1 MHKLPNSSMVMR
13 YRLVA
18 FMICLKWLL
27 LIALIGILCYSFF
40 IKDRELII
48 IGMKLAAAAGI
59 VLLIRVLYAPSCQ
72 CPLCRVPLLSGQS
85 CSKSTK
91 AKTFLGSYRLRVALE
106 ILFLKRFRCPYCN
119 EPTEMK
125 SRR

>member
-1 MHKLPNSSMVMR
+1 MHKLPNRATIMR

-18 FMICLKWLL
+18 LLICLKWLL
-27 LIALIGILCYSFF
+27 ITTLFGFLAYSFF

-48 IGMKLAAAAGI
+48 LAIKLAAI
-59 VLLIRVLYAPSCQ
+59 PSVVFLVRLLYASTCL

-85 CSKSTK
+85 CSKNSK

-106 ILFLKRFRCPYCN
+106 ILFLNRFRCPYCN

>member
-1 MHKLPNSSMVMR
+1 
-13 YRLVA
+13 
-18 FMICLKWLL
+18 MICLKWLL

-48 IGMKLAAAAGI
+48 IGIKLAAVASI
-59 VLLIRVLYAPSCQ
+59 VFLIRVLYAPSCQ

-106 ILFLKRFRCPYCN
+106 ILFLNRFRCPYCN

>member
-1 MHKLPNSSMVMR
+1 MR

-18 FMICLKWLL
+18 LLICLKWLL
-27 LIALIGILCYSFF
+27 ITALFGILAYSFF

-48 IGMKLAAAAGI
+48 LAIKLAAVSG
-59 VLLIRVLYAPSCQ
+59 VVFLVRLLYAPTCQ

-85 CSKSTK
+85 CSKNSK

-106 ILFLKRFRCPYCN
+106 LLFLNRFRCPYCN

>member
-1 MHKLPNSSMVMR
+1 MHKLPNRSIVMR

-27 LIALIGILCYSFF
+27 VIALIGTLCYSFF

-48 IGMKLAAAAGI
+48 IGIKLAAVAGI
-59 VLLIRVLYAPSCQ
+59 VFLIRVLYAPTCQ
-72 CPLCRVPLLSGQS
+72 CPLCRVPLLSAQS

-91 AKTFLGSYRLRVALE
+91 AKTFLGSYRLRIALD
-106 ILFLKRFRCPYCN
+106 ILFLNRFRCPYCN
-119 EPTEMK
+119 EPTEIK

>member
-1 MHKLPNSSMVMR
+1 MVMR

-27 LIALIGILCYSFF
+27 VIALIGILGYSFF

-48 IGMKLAAAAGI
+48 TGIKLAAVAGI
-59 VLLIRVLYAPSCQ
+59 VFLIRVLYAPSCQ
-72 CPLCRVPLLSGQS
+72 CPLCRVPVLSGQG
-85 CSKSTK
+85 CSKSAK
-91 AKTFLGSYRLRVALE
+91 SKTFLGSYRLRVASD
-106 ILFLKRFRCPYCN
+106 ILFHNQFRCPYCN
-119 EPTEMK
+119 EPTKMK

>member
-1 MHKLPNSSMVMR
+1 MHKLPNRSIVMR

-18 FMICLKWLL
+18 LMICLKWLL
-27 LIALIGILCYSFF
+27 VIALIGILCYSFF

-48 IGMKLAAAAGI
+48 IGIKLAAVAAI
-59 VLLIRVLYAPSCQ
+59 VFLVRLIYAPSCQ

-85 CSKSTK
+85 CSKNVK

-106 ILFLKRFRCPYCN
+106 ILFLNRFRCPYCN
-119 EPTEMK
+119 EPTEIK

>member
-27 LIALIGILCYSFF
+27 VIALIGILGYSFF

-48 IGMKLAAAAGI
+48 IGIKLAAVAGI

-85 CSKSTK
+85 CSKSAK
-91 AKTFLGSYRLRVALE
+91 SKTFLGSYRLRVALE
-106 ILFLKRFRCPYCN
+106 ILFLNRFRCPYCN

>member
-1 MHKLPNSSMVMR
+1 MHKLPNRSMIMR

-18 FMICLKWLL
+18 CMICLKWLFV
-27 LIALIGILCYSFF
+27 IALIGIFGYSFF
-40 IKDRELII
+40 VKDRELII
-48 IGMKLAAAAGI
+48 IGIKLAAVAGI
-59 VLLIRVLYAPSCQ
+59 VFLVRVFFAPSCK

-85 CSKSTK
+85 CSKNTK
-91 AKTFLGSYRLRVALE
+91 AKSFLGSHRLRIARD
-106 ILFLKRFRCPYCN
+106 ILFLNQFRCPYCN

>member
-1 MHKLPNSSMVMR
+1 MHKLPNRSMVMR

-27 LIALIGILCYSFF
+27 VIALIGILGYSVF

-48 IGMKLAAAAGI
+48 ISIKLAAVASI
-59 VLLIRVLYAPSCQ
+59 VFLFRVLYAPSCQ

-85 CSKSTK
+85 CSKNTK
-91 AKTFLGSYRLRVALE
+91 AKSLLGSYRLRVALD
-106 ILFLKRFRCPYCN
+106 ILFHNQFRCPYCN
-119 EPTEMK
+119 EPTEMI

>member
-27 LIALIGILCYSFF
+27 LIALIGILCYSFI

-48 IGMKLAAAAGI
+48 IGMKLAAVAGI

-91 AKTFLGSYRLRVALE
+91 AKTFLGSYRLRVALD